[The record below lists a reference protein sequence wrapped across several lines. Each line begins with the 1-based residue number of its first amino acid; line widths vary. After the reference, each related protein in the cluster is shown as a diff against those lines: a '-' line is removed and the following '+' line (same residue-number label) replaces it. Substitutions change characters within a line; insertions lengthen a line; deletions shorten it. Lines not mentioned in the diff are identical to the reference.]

1 MKYKLLALFLL
12 ITNFIYSQSNYKI
25 EINGEVFEI
34 ELNKDYELN
43 VKDDFFN
50 IKVKQKDT
58 LLYSDEALNFNF
70 FKEFKI
76 SSTKV
81 DEGIEQLVLMTAEG
95 SGFIVQKYS
104 TINPST
110 LNELM
115 MNEVTKESVNYG
127 FELKREDYERVL
139 KSGLKINVDKA
150 VLSYKDEINVYEI
163 TSFGKKDSGLLI
175 MTMKMDNSEGS
186 IGNEL
191 INLIW
196 NTLEIK

>member
-115 MNEVTKESVNYG
+115 MNKVTKESVNYG